1 MICQFK
7 SAKHERLIADLLF
20 PLCKSTM
27 LTFIMEIAHPKIQAP
42 VTAYLSFPQFKGN
55 TTSGVE
61 THKLALSFF
70 LFVFFKINAF

>member
-1 MICQFK
+1 
-7 SAKHERLIADLLF
+7 
-20 PLCKSTM
+20 
-27 LTFIMEIAHPKIQAP
+27 MEIAHPKIQAP